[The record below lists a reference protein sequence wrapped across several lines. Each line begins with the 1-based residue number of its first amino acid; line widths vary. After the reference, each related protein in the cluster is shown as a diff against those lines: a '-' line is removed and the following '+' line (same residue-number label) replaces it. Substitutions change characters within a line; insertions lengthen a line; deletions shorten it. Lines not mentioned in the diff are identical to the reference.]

1 MKKIFTLITM
11 AILAMSANAQSWD
24 FTKTQVTAE
33 QIAADATNWEVTND
47 TRYTYLTATNKEALK
62 LGTDELPDTKG
73 LLFTGGEKK
82 FRLDVN
88 QRLGLNGKNLSL
100 TIPGLKAGQT
110 VTVKA
115 KSANNSEARGFTV
128 ENITPVS
135 GFFNSTSTD
144 EQENVGTVTAD
155 GDVTITTTAGMNVFS
170 ITVEGGGNNDD
181 PTPGG
186 ETGETEKYVAV
197 TADGQLAPEFAAV
210 IGEGNVATNVVDHN
224 SIVKVETKSITL
236 EAVASAVPKDVTS
249 DAISTWND
257 VKWELKKQD
266 DIAFNYV
273 VGTGVCYTS
282 WAYEEI
288 VRDGSPTGEYR
299 LLIGTDDNGWPNF
312 YVTDG
317 SHGLPISGLYYKF
330 TPKTNGKLKMGVWMN
345 KGNRRLFVVPSDTKQ
360 AIDYEVEGYING
372 QNETY
377 TKEDGTEGSRKKY
390 LTNDE
395 IRALGT
401 DPYVMGAGNNT
412 SWVYVIVDLEAGKD
426 YYVFSQNAQVGFQ
439 GFEFTVGANTGIV
452 EMEAEP
458 VKAVDLNAPAYNL
471 AGQRVSRNT
480 KGIVII
486 NGKKYINR

>member
-115 KSANNSEARGFTV
+115 KSANTSEARGFTV

-236 EAVASAVPKDVTS
+236 EAVRS
-249 DAISTWND
+249 
-257 VKWELKKQD
+257 
-266 DIAFNYV
+266 
-273 VGTGVCYTS
+273 
-282 WAYEEI
+282 
-288 VRDGSPTGEYR
+288 
-299 LLIGTDDNGWPNF
+299 
-312 YVTDG
+312 
-317 SHGLPISGLYYKF
+317 
-330 TPKTNGKLKMGVWMN
+330 
-345 KGNRRLFVVPSDTKQ
+345 
-360 AIDYEVEGYING
+360 
-372 QNETY
+372 
-377 TKEDGTEGSRKKY
+377 GTEGDAHKGSGRLRLLFPPVSYLKARYPY
-390 LTNDE
+390 LT
-395 IRALGT
+395 RH
-401 DPYVMGAGNNT
+401 PYLLPAAWAARLVHYAKDNLTGNNRESAAMALQIGKSRT
-412 SWVYVIVDLEAGKD
+412 ELLRKYHVI
-426 YYVFSQNAQVGFQ
+426 
-439 GFEFTVGANTGIV
+439 
-452 EMEAEP
+452 P
-458 VKAVDLNAPAYNL
+458 
-471 AGQRVSRNT
+471 
-480 KGIVII
+480 
-486 NGKKYINR
+486 